1 MANIINLSLI
11 ILIIQVIVCEL
22 ADTTHKVASYN
33 KWEVSV
39 LTFNVLEGK
48 RTRNNETFGGKVR
61 ELLAESRPDILL
73 FQEVNVHDN
82 NVGDRSSSPM
92 PFYGRHFQ
100 MFGDKEKGFIV
111 QSVDRAEIELYFH
124 IQSCAAERFPMLGNS
139 IFASNSYLQ
148 RLAAEDLY
156 QVVDSRT
163 VVNITGSCTVPRCA
177 AYALFGDGVSVVSVH
192 LCGGRFD
199 DAKILDTDESS
210 YAVKQRTQV
219 AKAKDKGLKELFAI
233 KSSKPTIIGGD
244 FNGIR
249 NKELVQ
255 SALSSY
261 GRYQTADEGNKK
273 IFEDFYTSGF
283 DVLKA
288 NDYAACYDES
298 IGRTT
303 DMSSAMVDWIFV
315 DTRVCPDNDGIAN
328 TVQTFNK
335 RFTVSDHAA
344 IYVKIPLDRS
354 KLTPHHKQR
363 KKPNVQEHMY
373 YNNNSCGHGMFNC
386 VHIAARYRFR
396 F

>member
-1 MANIINLSLI
+1 MDQNEPSNQKGSKYKFFSSLFSIWVCDPIITSSFFLSFGIWVCDPMI
-11 ILIIQVIVCEL
+11 IAIIQVIVCE
-22 ADTTHKVASYN
+22 KY
-33 KWEVSV
+33 EVSV

-48 RTRNNETFGGKVR
+48 RALKNETFGVKVQ
-61 ELLAESRPDILL
+61 EMLAESRPDILL

-283 DVLKA
+283 GVLKA
-288 NDYAACYDES
+288 NDS
-298 IGRTT
+298 
-303 DMSSAMVDWIFV
+303 
-315 DTRVCPDNDGIAN
+315 
-328 TVQTFNK
+328 
-335 RFTVSDHAA
+335 
-344 IYVKIPLDRS
+344 IYVDSEMFHDSI
-354 KLTPHHKQR
+354 
-363 KKPNVQEHMY
+363 
-373 YNNNSCGHGMFNC
+373 YNNIEGMYSKPMKRTQEGSSQC
-386 VHIAARYRFR
+386 DACIAQG
-396 F
+396 